1 MRRIVYSIST
11 FLTGIMAM
19 LTVGITGN
27 IAAGLNV
34 SSKSLGILITAY
46 TLTFAISGP
55 ILNTIL
61 SKVSDKLVIIV
72 SFIIFILGNLLAFFS
87 SNLSMLT
94 VSRIISAIGAAI
106 LVVRILNQASIMT
119 KKGSILTTVYMGFS
133 LANAIGLPL
142 STFTGQYLNW
152 RYIFLTVSILSTLL
166 VLVFVINANSLVLK
180 DNEIDVEDSVQ
191 KTNNDNEKHPES
203 FKFISIIIITM
214 LVLAANACFVAYLS
228 PFSKQLGYSNKT
240 LTISMFILGIGSLV
254 GSKIGGKLSDKPHPQ
269 FFYQL
274 ALFLFAVSAILA
286 LFISKINIIVFWIIL
301 FLWNATQW
309 ITGPLGVMLITKLTK
324 KYRDTALSFNTT
336 AQNLGASLGSFSGQ
350 VFLGFESIKY
360 LPVVS
365 ILFLSIAIFVFI
377 GSRLGTQD
385 FQQN

>member
-1 MRRIVYSIST
+1 
-11 FLTGIMAM
+11 M

-61 SKVSDKLVIIV
+61 SKVSDKVVIII
-72 SFIIFILGNLLAFFS
+72 SFIIFIFGNLLAFFS
-87 SNLSMLT
+87 NNLSTLT

-119 KKGSILTTVYMGFS
+119 KKDSILTTVYMGFS

-142 STFTGQYLNW
+142 STFAGQYLNW
-152 RYIFLTVSILSTLL
+152 RYIFLAISILSTLL
-166 VLVFVINANSLVLK
+166 AIVFIINANNLVLK
-180 DNEIDVEDSVQ
+180 ECKINVEDNIQ
-191 KTNNDNEKHPES
+191 ETKNDDQNHPES

-254 GSKIGGKLSDKPHPQ
+254 GSKFGGKLSDKTNPQ
-269 FFYQL
+269 SFYQL
-274 ALFLFAVSAILA
+274 ALLLFEGSAILA

-350 VFLGFESIKY
+350 VFLGFKSIRY

-365 ILFLSIAIFVFI
+365 ILFLAIAIFVFI
-377 GSRLGTQD
+377 VSKLGTHD